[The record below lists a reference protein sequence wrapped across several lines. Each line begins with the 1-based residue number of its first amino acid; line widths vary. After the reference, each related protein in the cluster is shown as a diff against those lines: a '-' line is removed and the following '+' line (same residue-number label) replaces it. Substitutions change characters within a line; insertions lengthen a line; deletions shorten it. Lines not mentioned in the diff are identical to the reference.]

1 MTYSRLRLGP
11 IGSALDA
18 TPQRDSASVSIFWSP
33 TPTENLALPDGTA
46 RTVQSWGASGGGGP
60 AGVSIS
66 IGSVYGPLQFAFA
79 WTDYTL
85 TSSSGPD
92 GAY

>member
-1 MTYSRLRLGP
+1 MRIR
-11 IGSALDA
+11 GSANV
-18 TPQRDSASVSIFWSP
+18 PWIGYPR
-33 TPTENLALPDGTA
+33 TA